1 MQRVLI
7 ALLGTFLLLSPV
19 QAADDQAKS
28 PGSELLMEA
37 WNTGAADASA
47 FSTEF
52 LRAVPHDKL
61 KAIIEKLEKT
71 YGKAEDITEEGDEGR
86 YRISTSGYTIEVQ
99 LALNTAGK
107 INSLQVKQIA
117 SRASLTDL
125 LGDLP
130 ELADNAS
137 YLLLKNGEP
146 AGTYR
151 EDRKLAIGSAFKLFV
166 LEALKDSIAAGK
178 LDWNTVLTLEPGQV
192 SLPSGIMQDWP
203 EGQPVTVQT
212 AAVLM
217 MSQSD
222 NTATDLLMDHIPQES
237 LEKISG
243 QIPFLKSRQFF
254 QLKAS
259 TSLAG
264 AYATAPLDRKREI
277 LSGLADLPLPDAIRV
292 TPSYQEGIEWYASA
306 SSLCKSIDAVKDI
319 PAVQVNPGNLNKKD
333 WKSIAFKGGNEPGVL
348 NLTYALTAQDG
359 TEWCFSS
366 TWNSTSALAQDKILT
381 AVNGILQKLRDEQ

>member
-1 MQRVLI
+1 MQRIFAAV
-7 ALLGTFLLLSPV
+7 LGTFLLLSPA
-19 QAADDQAKS
+19 QAADDQVKS

-71 YGKAEDITEEGDEGR
+71 YGKAEEITGAGGEGR
-86 YRISTSGYTIEVQ
+86 YRISTSSYTIEVQ

-117 SRASLTDL
+117 SRDSLDDL
-125 LGDLP
+125 LRDLP
-130 ELADNAS
+130 DLAENAS
-137 YLLLKNGEP
+137 YVLLKNGEQVSN
-146 AGTYR
+146 YR
-151 EDRKLAIGSAFKLFV
+151 EDRKLAVGSAFKLFV
-166 LEALKDSIAAGK
+166 LQALKESIEAGK
-178 LDWNTVLTLEPGQV
+178 LDWNTVLTLEPGQL

-203 EGQPVTVQT
+203 AGQQVTVQT

-222 NTATDLLMDHIPQES
+222 NTATDLLMDHIAQDR
-237 LEKISG
+237 LEETSG
-243 QIPFLKSRQFF
+243 QVPFLTTRQFF

-259 TSLAG
+259 TSLAST
-264 AYATAPLDRKREI
+264 YVTAPLDRKREI
-277 LSGLADLPLPDAIRV
+277 LSGLADLPLPDGIRV
-292 TPSYQEGIEWYASA
+292 MPSYQEGIEWYASA
-306 SSLCKSIDAVKDI
+306 SSLCSTIDRVKDL
-319 PAVQVNPGNLNKKD
+319 PAIQVNPGNLNKQD

-348 NLTYALTAQDG
+348 NLTYALTAHDG
-359 TEWCFSS
+359 TQWCFSS

-381 AVNGILQKLRDEQ
+381 AVNGILQKLHDAQ